1 LLNVKGFLKYKNYNI
16 SNVSFREKNNLFS
29 MDSNLVTDHLGR
41 EIDKEVMSLDVH
53 NRIRDLETK
62 FLDFKGNMERRI
74 IQMIEENPQKFLSHL
89 KVYFVYA

>member
-1 LLNVKGFLKYKNYNI
+1 
-16 SNVSFREKNNLFS
+16 
-29 MDSNLVTDHLGR
+29 MDSTLVTDHLGR
-41 EIDKEVMSLDVH
+41 EIDKEVISLDVH

-89 KVYFVYA
+89 KVYFFNA